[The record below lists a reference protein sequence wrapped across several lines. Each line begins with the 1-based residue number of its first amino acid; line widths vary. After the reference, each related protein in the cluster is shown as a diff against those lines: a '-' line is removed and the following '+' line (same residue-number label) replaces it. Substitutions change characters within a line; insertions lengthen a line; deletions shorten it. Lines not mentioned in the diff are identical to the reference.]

1 MEHSAI
7 KMTPKEAMKEKNE
20 LKAKNNMHQQAVRT
34 RNYPNISVGD
44 KVKIYRKRKPGEKE
58 RVSQMVA
65 TDTGNRENRAK
76 EQSKFILCEGEQS
89 PIYEV

>member
-20 LKAKNNMHQQAVRT
+20 LKARNNMHQQAVRT
-34 RNYPNISVGD
+34 RNYPTLSVGS

-58 RVSQMVA
+58 RTSVWKPELEEIE
-65 TDTGNRENRAK
+65 RI
-76 EQSKFILCEGEQS
+76 EQKTTQAFSM
-89 PIYEV
+89 